1 MVKDTWVGW
10 KYRLYRVGIGRRAEV
25 SLGACGNQQES
36 GKIARSPLTSPT
48 LLPADMEDGIFT
60 PYPPKLSRKRS
71 LAMHRCTAGV
81 IFILSAIFFALP
93 GIHAAPKDSE
103 AQSIIVEVEGDPWEH
118 KEYLESY
125 HPMIEVVEVYEQL
138 FGGLALRG
146 RPEKLEVLNELEFVT
161 SLHQVRTYEAAPDQ
175 MSAVMAEPGEE
186 GVLPSS
192 LNDTS
197 YTGKGI
203 KVGVVD
209 TGIDYNHPDLAANYR
224 GGYDLVDLDDDP
236 METVAGEGIPT
247 VHGTHVA
254 GIIAADGVMKGVAPD
269 AEIYAYR
276 ALGPGGRGTSIQ
288 VIAAMEQAV
297 KDGVDI
303 MNLSLGNTVNGPD
316 YPTSMAVNRASE
328 LGVAVV
334 LANGNNGPG
343 DWTVGSP
350 ATASGALGVG
360 ASSPERKQPF
370 LYHFP
375 SDTTIPLAAMHGS
388 VPWQLERAAQVVRGD
403 GEALTGKIALFQRG
417 EVPFYEMAKHAE
429 EAGAAGVIIYNHE
442 DGPLNGSVDGGNDP
456 ITIPVASIA
465 REAGL
470 WLEEQL
476 QQGPVRL
483 ETNYMDMEKAVA
495 EFSSRGPVTVNW
507 DIKPDVI
514 APGTE
519 IISTVPD
526 GYQQLQ
532 GTSMAAPHVTG
543 ALALLKEAHPDW
555 SNEQL
560 FGALMTTALPLEEDG
575 KPSEKATI
583 QGMGEIRPKE
593 AVEAE
598 TIIHDPMISLGT
610 MAGYRESA
618 TKVLKVEN
626 HGSKPKTYTFDI
638 PRKQRG
644 LTWEFPTTVEVAPG
658 ESAELP
664 VKLVVNSQQLEEG
677 VHQGWITLMEE
688 EQRIHL
694 PYLFVNQQAG
704 QPKVM
709 GFELE
714 PRMFEDDMYEYH
726 LYLTEKAVLAEVD
739 LYDPDTLMYERNL
752 LRVEEPETGQNEGK
766 LTGED
771 LGPPGYYIAVITA
784 YLENGEQE
792 SVELLLHLE

>member
-1 MVKDTWVGW
+1 M
-10 KYRLYRVGIGRRAEV
+10 
-25 SLGACGNQQES
+25 C
-36 GKIARSPLTSPT
+36 
-48 LLPADMEDGIFT
+48 
-60 PYPPKLSRKRS
+60 
-71 LAMHRCTAGV
+71 RCTAGMFLLFASLVLFSPV
-81 IFILSAIFFALP
+81 IL
-93 GIHAAPKDSE
+93 AAEKDV
-103 AQSIIVEVEGDPWEH
+103 QSLIVEVEGDPDEH
-118 KEYLESY
+118 KEYMEKH
-125 HPMIEVVEVYEQL
+125 HPMIEVVAVYDQL

-146 RPEKLEVLNELEFVT
+146 SPKKLEVLNELEFVT
-161 SLHQVRTYEAAPDQ
+161 SLHQVRTYEAAPMQ
-175 MSAVMAEPGEE
+175 NSSVLAEPGED
-186 GVLPSS
+186 GVLPSA
-192 LNDTS
+192 LNTTS
-197 YTGKGI
+197 YTGEGV

-209 TGIDYNHPDLAANYR
+209 TGIDYNHPDLQANYQ

-236 METVAGEGIPT
+236 METLAGEGPPT
-247 VHGTHVA
+247 MHGTHVA
-254 GIIAADGVMKGVAPD
+254 GIIGANGELQGVAPE

-276 ALGPGGRGTSIQ
+276 ALGPGGTGTSIQ

-350 ATASGALGVG
+350 ATASKALGVG
-360 ASSPERKQPF
+360 AASPERKQPF

-375 SDTTIPLAAMHGS
+375 SDTSIPLSTMHGS
-388 VPWQLERAAQVVRGD
+388 VPWQLERAYQVTRGD
-403 GEALTGKIALFQRG
+403 NAALTGKIALFER
-417 EVPFYEMAKHAE
+417 EKIPFYEMAKRAE
-429 EAGAAGVIIYNHE
+429 EAGAAGVIIYNNE
-442 DGPLNGSVDGGNDP
+442 DAPLNGSIGMDDEQ
-456 ITIPVASIA
+456 ISIPVAVIP

-476 QQGPVRL
+476 QAAGPVRL
-483 ETNYMDMEKAVA
+483 ETNYMEMEKAVA
-495 EFSSRGPVTVNW
+495 EFSSRGPVTINW

-519 IISTVPD
+519 IVSTVPG
-526 GYQQLQ
+526 GYQQMQ
-532 GTSMAAPHVTG
+532 GTSMAAPHVAG

-560 FGALMTTALPLEEDG
+560 FGALMTTALPLGEDRQ
-575 KPSEKATI
+575 PEMHATI
-583 QGMGEIRPKE
+583 QGMGEIRPAE
-593 AVEAE
+593 AVDAE
-598 TIIHDPMISLGT
+598 TIIHDPMLSFGT
-610 MAGYRESA
+610 MAGYRDTV

-626 HGSKPKTYTFDI
+626 HSNRTKTYTFDI
-638 PRKQRG
+638 PEKQKG
-644 LTWEFPTTVEVAPG
+644 LTWDLPAALEVDPG

-664 VKLVVNSQQLEEG
+664 VKLNVNTMQLEEG
-677 VHQGWITLMEE
+677 VHQGWLALREE
-688 EQRIHL
+688 DQQFQL
-694 PYLFVNQQAG
+694 PYLFVNEHAN

-714 PRMFEDDMYEYH
+714 PRMFEDNAFEYH

-739 LYDPDTLMYERNL
+739 LYDPDTLMFERNL

-771 LGPPGYYIAVITA
+771 LGAPGTYIAVITA

-792 SVELLLHLE
+792 SRELLFHVE